1 MCASGCLSDWKF
13 KCSISLTTCSTAGIK
28 GTENIGK
35 QCAAFT
41 LKTARSVAK
50 ELVAVHNF

>member
-13 KCSISLTTCSTAGIK
+13 KYSISLTTCSTSGIK
-28 GTENIGK
+28 RTEHIGK

-41 LKTARSVAK
+41 LKAALSVAK
-50 ELVAVHNF
+50 EFVAVHNF

>member
-1 MCASGCLSDWKF
+1 MCASGCLSDWKL

-28 GTENIGK
+28 RTEHIGK

-41 LKTARSVAK
+41 LKAAPSVAK
-50 ELVAVHNF
+50 ELVAVLNF